1 MSSALRQQLE
11 SMHAVV
17 PHEARDTP
25 EHAERLDG
33 PRRFG
38 PAHIRSFPAELIQN
52 SAYDL
57 PGRVVVAANKHRGFA
72 ARKLRVDHAGVA
84 QTHLYTAFYDLKREA
99 DITVRAARAHLADYF
114 ERYGTA
120 LGPVEKPA
128 DFVFNP
134 LLGGM
139 IREEDSPGNYT
150 LRETTNGIEF
160 LGYDA
165 VGGEHVLGSF
175 PRQNKRAEQDP
186 R

>member
-72 ARKLRVDHAGVA
+72 AWKLRIESAGVA
-84 QTHLYTAFYDLKREA
+84 HRVEGFHESGGGK
-99 DITVRAARAHLADYF
+99 LALHPF
-114 ERYGTA
+114 HQGF
-120 LGPVEKPA
+120 VE
-128 DFVFNP
+128 V
-134 LLGGM
+134 G
-139 IREEDSPGNYT
+139 EE
-150 LRETTNGIEF
+150 L
-160 LGYDA
+160 
-165 VGGEHVLGSF
+165 
-175 PRQNKRAEQDP
+175 
-186 R
+186 